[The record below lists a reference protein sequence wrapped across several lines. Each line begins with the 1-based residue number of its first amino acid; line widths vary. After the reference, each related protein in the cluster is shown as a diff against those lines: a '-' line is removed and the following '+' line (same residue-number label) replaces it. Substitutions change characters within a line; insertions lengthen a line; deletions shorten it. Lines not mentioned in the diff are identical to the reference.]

1 MNDFEKK
8 YQLRT
13 YKDELVELVK
23 EDIPGEIRRWGTILR
38 YFFIVIPFL
47 LIMVAGF
54 IFYIKPFPTKP
65 TYLGTGQPGSSYF
78 ILSEQFK
85 QYFGLHGIDLKLVQT
100 PGLDQGLKELSD
112 DKFEVSASFLTAGIA
127 TPGQY
132 PNLVSLG
139 SIQYSP
145 LWLFY
150 RGEQQQTKDLV
161 QFLKGKKIAVGQPGT
176 NTLKMFMNLLATSGY
191 PFEPSDQYLQVPHAE
206 AVKLFEE
213 GKIDAVFIID
223 GIESPNV
230 KRLLSV
236 KDVEI
241 FDLELIDAYVK
252 KMPYLVKLQIPEGS
266 ISIKETL
273 PNRSVDI
280 LASTVTLLIED
291 DTHPVV
297 QWLFLKAAKQIGN
310 SREQFFAKP
319 GFFPAHLDDTV
330 PLSPIAKQYYAD
342 GFPQVLDYFPLWLG
356 VLIDRFWVLIITI
369 LALGLPL
376 LKLLDSIR
384 SYPAKKLI
392 SEYYTDLWNIEHGLI
407 HAQTLEDVRHYAK
420 EVDAL
425 DRAVQETWFDND
437 DRRDFFTLRRRIDG
451 VAGFAEKK
459 IRQLEK
465 SSTNT
470 SSA

>member
-1 MNDFEKK
+1 MRNIENK
-8 YQLRT
+8 YKHRT
-13 YKDELVELVK
+13 YWDELVDFFK
-23 EDIPGEIRRWGTILR
+23 EDIPGEAKRWGIILR
-38 YFFIVIPFL
+38 YFLIVIPFA
-47 LIMVAGF
+47 VVFVVGF
-54 IFYIKPFPTKP
+54 IFYIKPFPIKP

-85 QYFGLHGIDLKLVQT
+85 KYFSRHDIDLKLVQT

-112 DKFEVSASFLTAGIA
+112 DKFAVSASFLTAGIA
-127 TPGQY
+127 SPGQY

-150 RGEQQQTKDLV
+150 RGEPQQTKDLV
-161 QFLKGKKIAVGQPGT
+161 TFLRDKKVAIGQQGT
-176 NTLKMFMNLLATSGY
+176 NTLKMFTNLLETSGY
-191 PFEPSDQYLQVPHAE
+191 PFEPSEQYLQLPHAE

-213 GKIDAVFIID
+213 GKIDAVFIVD

-252 KMPYLVKLQIPEGS
+252 KMPYLVKLQVPEGS
-266 ISIKETL
+266 ISIKNTL
-273 PNRSVDI
+273 PNRNVDI
-280 LASTVTLLIED
+280 LASTVTLLVEA

-297 QWLFLKAAKQIGN
+297 QWLFLKAAKEIGN
-310 SREQFFAKP
+310 SHDQFFAKP
-319 GFFPAHLDDTV
+319 GFFPAHLDDTIA
-330 PLSPIAKQYYAD
+330 LSPIAKQYYAS
-342 GFPQVLDYFPLWLG
+342 GFPKVLEYFPLWLG
-356 VLIDRFWVLIITI
+356 VLIDRFWVLIITL
-369 LALGLPL
+369 LAIGLPL
-376 LKLLDSIR
+376 VKLLGSIR

-392 SEYYTDLWNIEHGLI
+392 ANYYEDLWNIEHKIIDSESLQETQRLI
-407 HAQTLEDVRHYAK
+407 QDVLS
-420 EVDAL
+420 L
-425 DRAVQETWFDND
+425 DRAVQDTWFDDD

-451 VAGFAEKK
+451 VIGYAEKK

-465 SSTNT
+465 PTPLSPS
-470 SSA
+470 

>member
-1 MNDFEKK
+1 MNDLEKK
-8 YQLRT
+8 YQRRSFV
-13 YKDELVELVK
+13 DELVELFK
-23 EDIPGEIRRWGTILR
+23 QDIPGEIRRWTIILR
-38 YFFIVIPFL
+38 YFLVVIPFV
-47 LIMVAGF
+47 IIFIVGF
-54 IFYIKPFPTKP
+54 VFYIKPYPTKP

-85 QYFGLHGIDLKLVQT
+85 KYFSQHQIDLQLVQT

-112 DKFEVSASFLTAGIA
+112 DKFVVSASFLTAGIA

-150 RGEQQQTKDLV
+150 RGEPQQTKDLV
-161 QFLKGKKIAVGQPGT
+161 TFLKGKKIAVGQPGT
-176 NTLKMFMNLLATSGY
+176 NTLNMFMNLLETSGY
-191 PFEPSDQYLQVPHAE
+191 PYQPSDQYLQLPHAE

-213 GKIDAVFIID
+213 GKIDAVFIVD

-236 KDVEI
+236 KEVEI

-266 ISIKETL
+266 ISIKDTL
-273 PNRSVDI
+273 PNRDVDI
-280 LASTVTLLIED
+280 LASTVTLLIEA

-297 QWLFLKAAKQIGN
+297 QWLFLKAAKEIGN
-310 SREQFFAKP
+310 SHDHFFAKP

-330 PLSPIAKQYYAD
+330 PLSPIAEQYYTS
-342 GFPQVLDYFPLWLG
+342 GFPKVLEYFPLWLG
-356 VLIDRFWVLIITI
+356 VLIDRFWVLIVTL

-376 LKLLDSIR
+376 IKLIGSIR
-384 SYPAKKLI
+384 SFPAKKLLT
-392 SEYYTDLWNIEHGLI
+392 EYYQDLWNIELKII
-407 HAQTLEDVRHYAK
+407 HAKSVEAARQYIK
-420 EVDAL
+420 EIEIL
-425 DRAVQETWFDND
+425 DRAVQETWFDD
-437 DRRDFFTLRRRIDG
+437 DELREFFTLRRRIDG
-451 VAGFAEKK
+451 VLGYAEKK
-459 IRQLEK
+459 IRRLETPP
-465 SSTNT
+465 SS
-470 SSA
+470 S

>member
-1 MNDFEKK
+1 MKNSGKK
-8 YQLRT
+8 YQYRT
-13 YKDELVELVK
+13 FLDELIELFK
-23 EDIPGEIRRWGTILR
+23 DDIPGEIKRWGIILR
-38 YFFIVIPFL
+38 YFLILIPFAILFIV
-47 LIMVAGF
+47 GF
-54 IFYIKPFPTKP
+54 IFYIKPYPIKP

-78 ILSEQFK
+78 ILSEQFQK
-85 QYFGLHGIDLKLVQT
+85 YFKKHDIDLKLVQT

-112 DKFEVSASFLTAGIA
+112 DKFIVSASFLTAGIA

-150 RGEQQQTKDLV
+150 RGQPQETKDLV
-161 QFLKGKKIAVGQPGT
+161 SFLKDKKIAVGQPGT
-176 NTLKMFMNLLATSGY
+176 NTLKMFMNLLETSGY
-191 PFEPSDQYLQVPHAE
+191 PFQPSDQFLQLPHAE
-206 AVKLFEE
+206 AVKQFEE

-223 GIESPNV
+223 GIESPSV

-266 ISIKETL
+266 ISIKDTL
-273 PNRSVDI
+273 PNRNVDI
-280 LASTVTLLIED
+280 LASTVTLLVEA

-297 QWLFLKAAKQIGN
+297 QWLFLKAAKEIG
-310 SREQFFAKP
+310 SSHDQFFAKP

-330 PLSPIAKQYYAD
+330 ALSPIAKQYYTS

-356 VLIDRFWVLIITI
+356 VLIDRFWVLILTV

-376 LKLLDSIR
+376 IKLLSSVR
-384 SYPAKKLI
+384 NFPAQKLI
-392 SEYYTDLWNIEHGLI
+392 AEYYKDLWDIEFKLI
-407 HAQTLEDVRHYAK
+407 QAQTLEDTRQFAK
-420 EVDAL
+420 EVESL
-425 DRAVQETWFDND
+425 DLAVQETWFDD
-437 DRRDFFTLRRRIDG
+437 GERRDFFTLRRRIDG
-451 VAGFAEKK
+451 VIGYAEKK

-465 SSTNT
+465 SPST
-470 SSA
+470 S